1 MNNDEKKRL
10 KEAMAKV
17 QKAVSAGQ
25 SEPPAPFRDP
35 FVYVSDERVRTVL
48 DGRQPEPLDV
58 NVEGLQSVHHAAP
71 GPGPKQEPIT
81 KGGKGKGKKG
91 EKGGKGGSPSG
102 PPPKSG
108 EMPGKGSGKGGSP
121 SVPKAK
127 AKDDAGPAPMEV
139 DAAAAQPKKT
149 WVAIAVEGA
158 RPSAKAKMTP
168 VPKAE
173 PKGQVASVSEA
184 KSAPAPKA
192 EAKETKQAEPRVEV
206 KKEKVGGDDAPGGS
220 RGSAE
225 GQKREMK
232 SRWDPDETVKES
244 TKREASTR
252 PDDVDSRP
260 GAAAREASGDDLH
273 SALGRS
279 SAKDAVAPLTASKAM
294 AKKPEGGEIRLQSAE
309 RTAASPVE
317 GHFLVLPGSSVVDAI
332 LAVST
337 NRVLNKQVRD
347 FIRNGEDASAL
358 EALNQIVT
366 NSRSGRRR
374 IGNRMFP
381 VLLLGCPLG
390 LWTPGI
396 PESREGV
403 DTVRGARMIA
413 TEGGMMLVI
422 VVMMIHSIG
431 SEIEGEMIAE
441 DPKGIAIGTARGAD
455 VTGGDVTIAD
465 RLSHEDCGR

>member
-1 MNNDEKKRL
+1 M
-10 KEAMAKV
+10 
-17 QKAVSAGQ
+17 
-25 SEPPAPFRDP
+25 
-35 FVYVSDERVRTVL
+35 
-48 DGRQPEPLDV
+48 
-58 NVEGLQSVHHAAP
+58 NVEELQSVHHAAQ
-71 GPGPKQEPIT
+71 GPGLKPEPIV

-108 EMPGKGSGKGGSP
+108 EVPEKGSGKGDSP
-121 SVPKAK
+121 SVPQAKAK
-127 AKDDAGPAPMEV
+127 ADAGPAPMEV
-139 DAAAAQPKKT
+139 DATAAQAKKT

-173 PKGQVASVSEA
+173 PKGKAASVSEA

-192 EAKETKQAEPRVEV
+192 EAKETKQAEPKVEV

-225 GQKREMK
+225 GQKRERK

-260 GAAAREASGDDLH
+260 GAAAREASGDDLD

-279 SAKDAVAPLTASKAM
+279 SAKHAVAPLTASKAM
-294 AKKPEGGEIRLQSAE
+294 AKRPEGGEIRLQSAE
-309 RTAASPVE
+309 RAAASPVE
-317 GHFLVLPGSSVVDAI
+317 GHFLVLPESSVVDA
-332 LAVST
+332 

-374 IGNRMFP
+374 RDSD
-381 VLLLGCPLG
+381 VSR
-390 LWTPGI
+390 TP
-396 PESREGV
+396 SR
-403 DTVRGARMIA
+403 RSR
-413 TEGGMMLVI
+413 
-422 VVMMIHSIG
+422 
-431 SEIEGEMIAE
+431 
-441 DPKGIAIGTARGAD
+441 
-455 VTGGDVTIAD
+455 
-465 RLSHEDCGR
+465 